1 MTNISLDLSGKI
13 DKKISDLLKEIK
25 NITKPLGIRFFVI
38 GATARDIILEAGYG
52 VSSGRKTKDVDFAV
66 MVEDWPGYDRLKRAL
81 FSTGHIIE
89 NKKILHRLRFK
100 DVLEVD
106 VLPFGEIENPKGS
119 IKWPEDSSVMK
130 VIGFR
135 EALESGILVKIDPTL
150 QVPFVSPHG
159 MAALKLIAWVDRRHE
174 FPEKDISRI

>member
-1 MTNISLDLSGKI
+1 LTKRF
-13 DKKISDLLKEIK
+13 SDLLKEIK